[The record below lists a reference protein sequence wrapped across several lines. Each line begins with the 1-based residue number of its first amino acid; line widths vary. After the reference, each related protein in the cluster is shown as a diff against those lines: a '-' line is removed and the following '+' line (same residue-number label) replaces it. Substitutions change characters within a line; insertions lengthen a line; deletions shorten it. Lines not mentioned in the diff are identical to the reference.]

1 MTDSKNEAEAESF
14 YTKGM
19 SYNWRQAE
27 SPAAST
33 LARAAFRQAASMGHA
48 AALRALAD
56 MNFDDEWGSRDRE
69 LALTMMWSAF
79 RQCDH
84 EALEA
89 LEDMLETYGE
99 TTEDKQRAKG
109 AIAAAGHVKELKKQW
124 ENVNAFIKPYE
135 RSGSKI
141 DREGDQAKVEG

>member
-1 MTDSKNEAEAESF
+1 MTVSKNEAEAEIF

-19 SYNWRQAE
+19 NYNWRQAE

-33 LARAAFRQAASMGHA
+33 LARAAFRQAATMGHA
-48 AALRALAD
+48 AALSALAD
-56 MNFDDEWGSRDRE
+56 MNFNDEWGGRDKE
-69 LALTMMWSAF
+69 LALTQMWSAF
-79 RQCDH
+79 RQGDH

-109 AIAAAGHVKELKKQW
+109 AIAAASQPWPEIL
-124 ENVNAFIKPYE
+124 
-135 RSGSKI
+135 
-141 DREGDQAKVEG
+141 